1 MKQLLIIGMVWPEP
15 ESTGAGQRMMQL
27 IDLFLDEG
35 YTITFASTALKTP
48 HSQSL
53 TELGVTETTIV
64 LNCDS
69 FDAFVSELQPHVVLF
84 DRFMSE
90 EQFGWRVADQCPK
103 AIRILDTED
112 LHCLRKERQ
121 LAFKQNK
128 DFSIN
133 SLLLSELA
141 KREIASIYRCDLSL
155 MISTYEMEVLQS
167 LFQIDKSLI
176 HYLPFV
182 YGDAELTRDYK
193 SYNERSHFV
202 TIGNFLHEPNWD
214 AVRYLKET
222 IWPLIRARL
231 PQAEMHVYGSY
242 ATDKVTQLHQPK
254 DGFLIKGRASNTL
267 ETLVHYKV
275 CLAPLRFGAGLKTKL
290 VEAMLTGTPNV
301 TTTIGAEGFPVALDW
316 SGAIVNDAETFAD
329 EAVSLYTNQTAWKVA
344 QQNGRLLLN
353 QAFSKS
359 QQQKVFKDRFEDL
372 VSNLGAHRQRNFIG
386 AMLQHHTM
394 RSTKFMAKWIELKN
408 K

>member
-1 MKQLLIIGMVWPEP
+1 M
-15 ESTGAGQRMMQL
+15 
-27 IDLFLDEG
+27 
-35 YTITFASTALKTP
+35 
-48 HSQSL
+48 
-53 TELGVTETTIV
+53 
-64 LNCDS
+64 
-69 FDAFVSELQPHVVLF
+69 VLF

-90 EQFGWRVADQCPK
+90 EQFGWRVADQCPN

-128 DFSIN
+128 AFNID
-133 SLLLSELA
+133 SLLCSELA

-167 LFQIDKSLI
+167 LFQIDKNLI
-176 HYLPFV
+176 HYLPFI
-182 YGDAELTRDYK
+182 YDSTEIARDYK

-222 IWPLIRARL
+222 IWPLIKARL
-231 PQAEMHVYGSY
+231 PKAELHIYGSY
-242 ATDKVTQLHQPK
+242 SSDKVKQLHQPA
-254 DGFLIKGRASNTL
+254 DGFLIKGRATATL
-267 ETLVHYKV
+267 ETLSRYKV

-290 VEAMLTGTPNV
+290 VDAMLTGTPNV
-301 TTTIGAEGFPVALDW
+301 TTTIGAEGFPKTLDW
-316 SGAIVNDAETFAD
+316 SGVIVNETETFAD
-329 EAVSLYTNQTAWKVA
+329 EAVSLYTNQSAWEVA

-359 QQQKVFKDRFEDL
+359 EQQKLFKDRLTQITADL
-372 VSNLGAHRQRNFIG
+372 GTHRQRNFIG

-394 RSTKFMAKWIELKN
+394 RSTKFMSKWIELKN

>member
-1 MKQLLIIGMVWPEP
+1 MVWPEP
-15 ESTGAGQRMMQL
+15 QSTGAGQRMMQL

-35 YTITFASTALKTP
+35 YKITFASTALKTP
-48 HSQSL
+48 NSQSL
-53 TELGVTETTIV
+53 TKLGVKETSIV

-69 FDAFVSELQPHVVLF
+69 FDSFVSELQPHVVLF

-90 EQFGWRVADQCPK
+90 EQFGWRVAEQCPS
-103 AIRILDTED
+103 ALRILDTED

-316 SGAIVNDAETFAD
+316 SGTIVNDAETFAD

-372 VSNLGAHRQRNFIG
+372 VSNLGTHRQRNFIG